1 MFLNSSA
8 SVCLASGTGLFFSLI
23 FTFSNI
29 GRTGKAN
36 LWRYR
41 NFFPSLLDS
50 AFEGIGGDRGRANVR
65 VALCGLANEIN
76 GSRGAREN
84 RHGFVIVPSRF
95 ESPAELEN
103 LCLNRWG

>member
-1 MFLNSSA
+1 MFLDPSA

-65 VALCGLANEIN
+65 VALCVDLQMRLTGRE
-76 GSRGAREN
+76 ARERTAADLQPCQAASKVRPN
-84 RHGFVIVPSRF
+84 
-95 ESPAELEN
+95 
-103 LCLNRWG
+103 